1 MVFDPDTWTH
11 STEADWFLLAV
22 LVNENPGPPPAGVNV
37 KVRSNFV
44 GTRTSLVPTT
54 CAGEKTAWPL
64 GLFIVPCPMPL
75 AALWTSVSGTP
86 LQVAVRKKALG
97 ALVGA
102 ATAGTAITADAA
114 AATTSPMPA
123 RVSRCI
129 ASSLF
134 LPRRAAATPTQAV
147 ARIIRSSRSA
157 QS

>member
-44 GTRTSLVPTT
+44 GTRTSLLPTT
-54 CAGEKTAWPL
+54 CAGEKTAWPF

-75 AALWTSVSGTP
+75 AALWTSVSGAP

-102 ATAGTAITADAA
+102 ASAGTAMITDAA
-114 AATTSPMPA
+114 ATATSPMAA
-123 RVSRCI
+123 RLSAFI
-129 ASSLF
+129 TSSL
-134 LPRRAAATPTQAV
+134 
-147 ARIIRSSRSA
+147 
-157 QS
+157 